1 MNYIGVKT
9 LAVKEIKRSLA
20 GPMQTIGAPI
30 ISALMFFLIFGEAV
44 GGRVGDIQGI
54 SYPAFIMPGLVMMN
68 ILTTSFQGVGFAIM
82 FQRIVGRTIN
92 DLLVS
97 PMSYAEIAAGFLL
110 ASMVRSSVVGG
121 LIFATGLLFVP
132 AQIQHPLFLAV
143 VAILVTITFSS
154 FGFIA
159 GLWAKNF
166 EQLSIFPTFIIM
178 PLSFLGGIFYSADM
192 LPPIARVLSIYNPV
206 FYMIN
211 GMRYG
216 FYSISDVSPTV
227 AFTVILVLAL
237 ASLSFVWQLLRVGYN
252 LKS

>member
-1 MNYIGVKT
+1 MNTIGVKT

-20 GPMQTIGAPI
+20 GPMQTLGAPI
-30 ISALMFFLIFGEAV
+30 VSALMFFVIFGQAV

-54 SYPAFIMPGLVMMN
+54 AYPAFIMPGLVMMN
-68 ILTTSFQGVGFAIM
+68 ILTTAFQGVGFALM

-92 DLLVS
+92 DLLIS
-97 PMSYAEIAAGFLL
+97 PMSYAEIVAGFLI
-110 ASMVRSSVVGG
+110 ASLVRSGVVGG
-121 LIFATGLLFVP
+121 LIFLTGLLFVP
-132 AQIQHPLFLAV
+132 VQIYHPLFLLLCT
-143 VAILVTITFSS
+143 ILVTITFSS

-178 PLSFLGGIFYSADM
+178 PLSFLGGIFYSSEM
-192 LPPIARVLSIYNPV
+192 LPPIARMLSVYNPV

-216 FYSISDVSPTV
+216 FYSISDVSPATALTV
-227 AFTVILVLAL
+227 MLVLTL
-237 ASLSFVWQLLRVGYN
+237 VSLGAVWQLLRVGYN
-252 LKS
+252 LKN

>member
-20 GPMQTIGAPI
+20 GPMQTLGAPI
-30 ISALMFFLIFGEAV
+30 VSALMFFVIFGEAV

-54 SYPAFIMPGLVMMN
+54 PYPAFIMPGLVMMN
-68 ILTTSFQGVGFAIM
+68 ILTTAFQGVAFAIM
-82 FQRIVGRTIN
+82 FQRIVGKTIN

-110 ASMVRSSVVGG
+110 ASLVRSSVVGG
-121 LIFATGLLFVP
+121 LVFVTGWLFVP
-132 AQIQHPLFLAV
+132 VQVHHPIFL
-143 VAILVTITFSS
+143 LVFTMLVSLTFSS
-154 FGFIA
+154 LGLIA

-166 EQLSIFPTFIIM
+166 EQISIIPTFIIM
-178 PLSFLGGIFYSADM
+178 PLSFLGGIFYSAEM
-192 LPPIARVLSIYNPV
+192 LPPLARMLSVYNPV

-216 FYSISDVSPTV
+216 FYSISDVSLTV
-227 AFTVILVLAL
+227 SFTVVLVLAI
-237 ASLSFVWQLLRVGYN
+237 ASLGLVWQLLRVGYN
-252 LKS
+252 LKT